1 VSAAPPTVRRR
12 APGPWLVAAVLIAG
26 VAAGPILRAQAPD
39 ISGSWEL
46 SFDGRRV
53 PPANLTPRV
62 TRAIL
67 DEVARKDARSIRWC
81 NLLGMP
87 FTMGQ
92 SRPLEIRQG
101 SRFVVV
107 VAESAASPA
116 RYLYLNRKAHIPTEE
131 FEPTTNGDSIARWE
145 GDTLVVDTVG
155 FSPTKGMLAIPGGGF
170 RTENTHLI
178 ERYRLLKGGSL
189 LSVTFTWEDPRVFRT
204 PHTYE
209 FRYHRLPAGYEAR
222 PAIPCDPFDADR
234 TAFLEG
240 PVSPRK

>member
-1 VSAAPPTVRRR
+1 VTAQALVTRGVLVSLLGA
-12 APGPWLVAAVLIAG
+12 VALGAG
-26 VAAGPILRAQAPD
+26 ATLRAQTPD
-39 ISGSWEL
+39 ISGTWEL
-46 SFDGRRV
+46 SVDGRRV
-53 PPANLTPRV
+53 PPANLTARV
-62 TRAIL
+62 TRPML

-92 SRPLEIRQG
+92 SRPIEIRPG

-170 RTENTHLI
+170 RTDNTHLI
-178 ERYRLLKGGSL
+178 ERYRLLKSGSL
-189 LSVTFTWEDPRVFRT
+189 LSVTFTWEDSRVFRT

-240 PVSPRK
+240 PFPPKR